1 MKRKHLLALSILS
14 ILTLAGCS
22 SISASSQ
29 NSEYV
34 AVNTT
39 TNNDGTTVEDVEEI
53 DVDENDEID
62 AEEVEDTEAEDTEDT
77 DVDESE
83 EVVNEGADV
92 EDTDNTDVDESEE
105 VDNEDTN
112 DEDTE
117 DTETDESEEVDN
129 EDTNVE
135 DTENTDGDD
144 EVIVDETP
152 YNDEIS
158 VEEPEEVEVEES
170 DGEFSIATSDGT
182 YSKNNNVYTLT
193 SAGTY
198 TLSGNLV
205 GQILV
210 EAGEEDEVV
219 IELNG
224 VTISYDQD
232 SPIKAISADKVEISA
247 KKGTENTVNDNRSAK
262 SVDTD
267 TLGEGAIY
275 ADCDLKLK
283 GSGTLVVN
291 GNYNNGAHTTK
302 DLTIQKLTTKITGYN
317 NAIKGN
323 NSVTITSGTIQAYAQ
338 TGNGI
343 KTEDSDISSS
353 GNQKGTIEIDG
364 GNLYV
369 DSLHDAIDS
378 SYDVVVDE
386 LDSEVPTTV
395 NIKTGKNS
403 SYYSSSF
410 KADSEKGLKALNS
423 IVINNGTVT
432 IAASDDAIHA
442 NYGETLENGSKGL
455 GNITINGGLVQ
466 VASGDDGL
474 HADNT
479 LSITGGKVIVTNAT
493 EGFEAN
499 YINISGG
506 YSYIYGSDDGVNC
519 SKKSFSSCAFTMTDG
534 YLDVAVKSGDTDGID
549 SNGNFTL
556 SGGVIVTRG
565 APGTTGSGMST
576 GLDVDGTCSMTG
588 GTLIAFNG
596 LERTPSTS
604 STVKYASTN
613 STSSQGGAGGGP
625 GGPRGFGGPTTSSSV
640 SLQAGNYSL
649 SGTGID
655 ISFINDYAYGSFLIY
670 SSSLTTNASYTLS
683 RNNSTVLSWNQSSSS
698 VTIS

>member
-1 MKRKHLLALSILS
+1 MKKQNLLVLSVLS
-14 ILTLAGCS
+14 LLLLAGCGTKNS
-22 SISASSQ
+22 NQ
-29 NSEYV
+29 NSGGGSGY
-34 AVNTT
+34 NT
-39 TNNDGTTVEDVEEI
+39 DITVEDP
-53 DVDENDEID
+53 
-62 AEEVEDTEAEDTEDT
+62 
-77 DVDESE
+77 
-83 EVVNEGADV
+83 
-92 EDTDNTDVDESEE
+92 
-105 VDNEDTN
+105 
-112 DEDTE
+112 
-117 DTETDESEEVDN
+117 
-129 EDTNVE
+129 
-135 DTENTDGDD
+135 DD
-144 EVIVDETP
+144 I
-152 YNDEIS
+152 
-158 VEEPEEVEVEES
+158 EVEETT
-170 DGEFSIATSDGT
+170 DEFSIATSDGT
-182 YSKNNNVYTLT
+182 YSKSNNIYTLST
-193 SAGTY
+193 AGTY
-198 TLSGNLV
+198 TLRGKLD
-205 GQILV
+205 GQILIN
-210 EAGEEDEVV
+210 AGENDEVV

-224 VTISYDQD
+224 VSISYDQD
-232 SPIKAISADKVEISA
+232 APIKAISADKVEISA
-247 KKGTENTVNDNRSAK
+247 KKDTDNLITDKRSAK

-283 GSGTLVVN
+283 GSGTLVVT
-291 GNYNNGAHTTK
+291 GNYNNGVHTTK
-302 DLTIQKLTTKITGYN
+302 DLTIQKLTMKVTGYN

-323 NSVTITSGTIQAYAQ
+323 NSVTINSGTVQAYAK

-343 KTEDSDISSS
+343 KTEDNDVSSS
-353 GNQKGTIEIDG
+353 GNQKGTVAING
-364 GNLYV
+364 GYVYV

-378 SYDVVVDE
+378 AYDVVVDQT
-386 LDSEVPTTV
+386 DSEVSTTV

-403 SYYSSSF
+403 TYYSSSF
-410 KADSEKGLKALNS
+410 KADSEKGLKALNN
-423 IVINNGTVT
+423 ITINNGTLT

-455 GNITINGGLVQ
+455 GNITVNGGTIQ

-479 LSITGGKVIVTNAT
+479 LSITGGKVVVTNAT
-493 EGFEAN
+493 EGFEGN

-506 YSYIYGSDDGVNC
+506 YSYIYGTDDGVNC
-519 SKKSFSSCAFTMTDG
+519 SKKSFSNCAFTMTDG

-604 STVKYASTN
+604 SSVRYAGTKQS
-613 STSSQGGAGGGP
+613 SSQGGPGGGP
-625 GGPRGFGGPTTSSSV
+625 GGPGGSSSSSSV
-640 SLQAGNYSL
+640 SLQAGNYTL

-655 ISFINDYAYGSFLIY
+655 VSFINDYAYGSFLIY
-670 SSSLTTNASYTLS
+670 SSSLTTGSTYTLA